1 MKNSQFKIS
10 IISAALL
17 TALAFP
23 TAFAEDNVSQQ
34 IQSMEHIIV
43 LGEKTE
49 RTLKDTSSSVS
60 VITEETLKTMQSL
73 TMSNAIAEIPNVVVL
88 SGATPDIRGVSGN
101 GGASGFNAFSG
112 GAKARVSTLI
122 DGVVEPFV
130 AFVTA
135 DSGIWDVEQIEV
147 FRGPQSTNNGR
158 NSIGG
163 AIYVKTKDPSFD
175 WEGAARLGY
184 RNQDSYIDSSVV
196 ISGPL
201 IDDELAFR
209 ASLQRLDGD
218 TIDNPILFDENPSE
232 HDLNAIATN
241 RLKTKLLWKP
251 NAIEDFSALL
261 TYSTNDEKGNSGR
274 KYYVGDD
281 PYAYQPINPTYMD
294 TESETISIKLDYAIN
309 DAISVDLLAAVMD
322 YQWAMDAYA
331 ETEAKE
337 QLVKMDENNTT
348 IDAKLSFGNNNKVFN
363 GFVGLARFKR
373 EQDFNSTGGFA
384 YNGDDTSNSNAIYGE
399 VSYEFTHAW
408 TIVAGGRVE
417 KESQKRDFSM
427 PRNNINNAKL
437 DEDNTIK
444 LPKLVLQ
451 YQISDDTILS
461 LSGRRG
467 YNSAG
472 GALNFSTLEYYY
484 YDEETVNTY
493 EFTVRSSLADSIN
506 LSANAF
512 FNNFNGY
519 QALSSSRKIV
529 NMDDAQTYGLEMEMS
544 AMITDDFQ
552 VHAGL
557 GFLKTEIKNAG
568 ANYADATGNE
578 LNSAPEITANVSGKY
593 WLTEALNIG
602 LSVNYVDEYFGDFAN
617 TDERKA
623 GGYVLTRLN
632 VNYETENWLVAA
644 FVNNA
649 LDEEELVNNEPAGRS
664 YPKGYSA
671 IVEPRNIGASVT
683 YSF

>member
-1 MKNSQFKIS
+1 MKNSTFKINT
-10 IISAALL
+10 ITAALL
-17 TALAFP
+17 SALIMP
-23 TAFAEDNVSQQ
+23 CAFAEDDAAQL
-34 IQSMEHIIV
+34 QSMEHITV

-49 RTLKDTSSSVS
+49 RSLKDTSSSVS
-60 VITEETLKTMQSL
+60 IITEEDLKTMQSL
-73 TMSNAIAEIPNVVVL
+73 TMSDAISDIPNVVVL
-88 SGATPDIRGVSGN
+88 SGAAPDIRGVSGN

-135 DSGIWDVEQIEV
+135 DSGIWDVEQVEV

-163 AIYVKTKDPSFD
+163 AVYVKTKDPTFD

-184 RNQDSYIDSSVV
+184 RNQDSYVDSSVV

-201 IDDELAFR
+201 VEDELAFR
-209 ASLQRLDGD
+209 ASFQRLDGD
-218 TIDNPILFDENPSE
+218 TIDNPVIFEANPPE
-232 HDLNAIATN
+232 HDLNAIETN

-281 PYAYQPINPTYMD
+281 PYSFEPIIPTYMD
-294 TESETISIKLDYAIN
+294 TESETISLKLDYEIN
-309 DAISVDLLAAVMD
+309 DYFSVDFLAAVMD
-322 YQWAMDAYA
+322 YQWAMDTYA
-331 ETEAKE
+331 ETQAKE
-337 QLVKMDENNTT
+337 QFVKMDENNTT
-348 IDAKLSFGNNNKVFN
+348 IDAKINFGNNNPTLN
-363 GFVGLARFKR
+363 GFIGFAYFER
-373 EQDFNSTGGFA
+373 EQDFYSIGAFP
-384 YNGDDTSNSNAIYGE
+384 YNGDDISDSNAIYGE
-399 VSYEFTHAW
+399 VSYNFANAW
-408 TIVAGGRVE
+408 TVIAGGRVE
-417 KESQKRDFSM
+417 KETQKRDFSM
-427 PRNNINNAKL
+427 PNNDINNVKL
-437 DEDNTIK
+437 DESNTIS

-451 YQISDDTILS
+451 YQISDETTLS

-472 GALNFSTLEYYY
+472 GALSWPTKQYYY
-484 YDEETVNTY
+484 YDAETVNTY
-493 EFTVRSSLADSIN
+493 EFTVRSSLSNDVN
-506 LSANAF
+506 LSANMF
-512 FNNFNGY
+512 FNNFDGY
-519 QALSSSRKIV
+519 QALSSSRTIV
-529 NMDDAQTYGLEMEMS
+529 NMDDAQTYGLELEMS

-552 VHAGL
+552 VNAGL
-557 GFLKTEIKNAG
+557 GLLKTEIKDAG
-568 ANYADATGNE
+568 DDYAEATGNE

-593 WLTEALNIG
+593 WLTEAFNVGI
-602 LSVNYVDEYFGDFAN
+602 SVNYVDEYFGDFAN
-617 TDERKA
+617 TEERKA

-632 VNYETENWLVAA
+632 VNYETENWLIAA

-649 LDEEELVNNEPAGRS
+649 LDEQELVSNEPVGRS
-664 YPKGYSA
+664 YPRGYSA